1 MAELSERLA
10 RLEGVQEHLAT
21 KADLAQLRVE
31 IASIDGQLETLIW
44 AIPLTVAVVTA
55 ILQYFVPHRKTS
67 AQ

>member
-10 RLEGVQEHLAT
+10 KLEGAQEHLAT

-31 IASIDGQLETLIW
+31 RASIDGQLETLIW

-55 ILQYFVPHRKTS
+55 LSQYFVPYRKTS